1 VNAARRYDM
10 GNLPDSAEFG
20 ALYAAHFRTV
30 WTTLARLGV
39 HSGSLDD
46 AAQEVF
52 VTAWKRRADFEG
64 RSAARTWLL
73 GIAIRVASDVRRKQ
87 RPTEE
92 VSLTLETGAP
102 GPEREV
108 AAREE
113 TRRVEALLA
122 KLSPER
128 REVLVLVDVEG
139 YSAPEV
145 AEATQTNLNTVY
157 TRLRAARLDF
167 EALLESAS

>member
-1 VNAARRYDM
+1 
-10 GNLPDSAEFG
+10 
-20 ALYAAHFRTV
+20 
-30 WTTLARLGV
+30 
-39 HSGSLDD
+39 
-46 AAQEVF
+46 VF